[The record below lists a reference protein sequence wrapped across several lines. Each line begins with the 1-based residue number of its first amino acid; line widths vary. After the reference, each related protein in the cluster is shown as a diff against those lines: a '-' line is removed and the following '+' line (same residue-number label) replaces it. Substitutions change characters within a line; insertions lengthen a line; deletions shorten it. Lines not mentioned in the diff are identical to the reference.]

1 MRRGVCGLLLA
12 LVAIGCQMPTL
23 FRVETDNRVRL
34 DAPLR
39 GSFAADLPPIRS
51 TEPLEWVELER
62 AGADEDRPLRGSIR
76 SARIALVDVD
86 GLLVNANQ
94 TGLYSQGENPAAL
107 FREKLDRCA
116 RDASVVAVVIRV
128 NSPGGSVTATDL
140 MVHDL
145 ADFRR
150 KTGKPIVS
158 CLMDV
163 GCGSGYALAAVANQ
177 IVAHPGSIIGGLGV
191 VLNLYNL
198 QDCMATFNVIGQ
210 PIKAGELVDMGSP
223 VKGLTPEARKLLQ
236 AMADEY
242 HDHLRQLIRQHR
254 PQLSTAADLAFD
266 GRIMT
271 ARQALELGL
280 IDRIGTMDAAIDL
293 ARHLAAP
300 AGPGAVVA
308 MLRRPGDPARSLY
321 AITPNTPMQGTLM
334 PLSVPGIDRSKLPT
348 FMYAWLPEPTLERLA
363 AGK

>member
-1 MRRGVCGLLLA
+1 MRRGVCGVVLA
-12 LVAIGCQMPTL
+12 FVAIGCQTPTL

-39 GSFAADLPPIRS
+39 GSIAADLPPIRS
-51 TEPLEWVELER
+51 AEPLEWVELDHLGGDSGR
-62 AGADEDRPLRGSIR
+62 AHRTALT

-116 RDASVVAVVIRV
+116 SDASVVAVVLRI

-140 MVHDL
+140 MVQDL
-145 ADFRR
+145 AHFRR
-150 KTGKPIVS
+150 KTGKPIVA

-163 GCGSGYALAAVANQ
+163 GCGGGYALAAVANQ

-223 VKGLTPEARKLLQ
+223 VKGLSPEARKLLQ
-236 AMADEY
+236 GMADEY
-242 HDHLRQLIRQHR
+242 HEHLRELVRQHR
-254 PQLSTAADLAFD
+254 PNLSAAADVAFD

-271 ARQALELGL
+271 ARQALQLGL
-280 IDRIGTMDAAIDL
+280 IDRIGNLDAAIDL
-293 ARHLAAP
+293 TRRLTPH
-300 AGPGAVVA
+300 AGPLPKLA
-308 MLRRPGDPARSLY
+308 MLRRPGDPARSPY
-321 AITPNTPMQGTLM
+321 AITPNTPLQGTLM
-334 PLSVPGIDRSKLPT
+334 PLSVPGIDRTKLPT
-348 FMYAWLPEPTLERLA
+348 FLYAWLPEPTLERLA

>member
-1 MRRGVCGLLLA
+1 MRQGVCGLLVA
-12 LVAIGCQMPTL
+12 LVAVGCQMPTL

-34 DAPLR
+34 DAPLK

-51 TEPLEWVELER
+51 AEPLEWVELEQS
-62 AGADEDRPLRGSIR
+62 GADDSGWPRGSFS

-116 RDASVVAVVIRV
+116 RDGSVVAVVLRI
-128 NSPGGSVTATDL
+128 NSPGGSVTATDM
-140 MVHDL
+140 MVQDL

-150 KTGKPIVS
+150 KTGKPLVA

-163 GCGSGYALAAVANQ
+163 GCGSGYALAAVAHQ

-223 VKGLTPEARKLLQ
+223 VKGLSPEARKLLQ

-254 PQLSTAADLAFD
+254 PSLSAAADVAFD

-271 ARQALELGL
+271 ARQALQLGL
-280 IDRIGTMDAAIDL
+280 IDRIGNLDAAVDL
-293 ARHLAAP
+293 ARQLAPP
-300 AGPGAVVA
+300 AGPVSVLA
-308 MLRRPGDPARSLY
+308 MLRRPGDPARSPY

-334 PLSVPGIDRSKLPT
+334 PLSVPGIDRAKLPT